1 MNLIEQLIGQLN
13 TTENTEKIAGAV
25 GADKGTTQN
34 ALSNI
39 IPILTKALG
48 NQDAN
53 AMGNLL
59 DQAKAGSG
67 NAQDMVS
74 NLLGNKANLIQ
85 QFLGKTSNMDQA
97 QSGNFLNQVLPMV
110 MGALG
115 QQKQEQGLDNAQFA
129 SALNDSTTK
138 AAQGNS
144 QFGMLTSL
152 LDQDGDGE
160 ITDDLL
166 NIGKSMLG
174 NMFR

>member
-1 MNLIEQLIGQLN
+1 MNLIEQLMGQLN
-13 TTENTEKIAGAV
+13 TQENAEKISGAV
-25 GADKGTTQN
+25 GADTGAAQS

-59 DQAKAGSG
+59 DQAKSG

-74 NLLGNKANLIQ
+74 NLLGDKANLIQ
-85 QFLGKTSNMDQA
+85 QFLGKTANMDQA
-97 QSGNFLNQVLPMV
+97 QSGSFLNQVLPMV

-115 QQKQEQGLDNAQFA
+115 QQKQEQGLDNAQFS
-129 SALNDSTTK
+129 SALNESNTQ

-144 QFGMLTSL
+144 QFSMLTSL

-166 NIGKSMLG
+166 NMGKNMLG
-174 NMFR
+174 GLFK